1 MEIIVFLAGVVLGW
15 VWHARVMIK
24 RLLNDPDRMI
34 LLLKDLKQERQ
45 RLDEN
50 LARLAQIDKPLAL
63 EVLEHDG
70 ICYVWLEHNREFLGQ
85 GETVDQALAKSK
97 FQGRKFKLV
106 NLPEQSS
113 Q

>member
-1 MEIIVFLAGVVLGW
+1 MEIVFFLAGVVLGW
-15 VWHARVMIK
+15 VWHARVMIR

-34 LLLKDLKQERQ
+34 ALLKDLKQERQ

-50 LARLAQIDKPLAL
+50 LDRLAQLNKPLAL
-63 EVLEHDG
+63 EVLEHNG

-97 FQGRKFKLV
+97 FSGQKFTLV
-106 NLPEQSS
+106 NRAEQSH